1 MLFVSLLA
9 LAFSENTYDDATG
22 AAFIDTVGEGGV
34 LTRDILNVLVKGV
47 DANQNYMNI
56 KALEIGDNVA
66 SLEESL
72 FYEADRETNEH
83 PALESLTLKNKVSVG
98 KEAFK
103 DCNRLATITTPSFSN
118 IGNYAFENCAFET
131 LEIGSLDEMGKG
143 AFKSCSNLKYVDFPE
158 NIISLP
164 ELTFDSCEK
173 FEFNTFIEKNP
184 NITIFGSRSFGGLK
198 NDEVTIS
205 VEIKE
210 IADSFADSQI
220 GNLTFDLKLQHVNG
234 ENSCFDNATITTLN
248 LNIKK
253 GADFEN
259 NQKKFISFFKDATI
273 TTVNLCIDK
282 DFGDISF
289 GDVCFFKDYDFNNLN
304 FNQDDPSIKRYLF
317 KYLKVKKF
325 KWNVNGFPIGAFSTA
340 EKIESLE
347 FGEGVSFTKIGK
359 DAFSDIKNISG
370 ITLPVSVESFEFESF
385 QRSNFYGDFDL
396 SNNKNL
402 KTFWNGCFQLSKF
415 YGEFMFP
422 SNLEELNKP
431 YIFNLCEFIGGKIDL
446 GNSLKILG
454 NFVFTS
460 DNYNSAFTKYKIIFP
475 ETLQSIGK
483 NCFQNSSI
491 QTLDLSNCNELTEI
505 GMYCFQTKA
514 LEKAI
519 LPYSLTTLGE
529 GTFYE
534 SGLQSV
540 EFKSSIQS
548 SEPVVYHI
556 DNIPVKAFFKNENL
570 STFEFPTSITSF
582 GSHAFYEAGLTIVDL
597 SQCNQLLSIGTNS
610 FQNTVKLSTVKLP
623 SSLQFIYGNAFQN
636 SKLDSIIFGNDSQ
649 METICQSAFQESG
662 LKSIDFGE
670 KSQLKSIE
678 SNAFYKTNLIN
689 IDLSKCAN
697 LKSIDKYCF
706 QETKY
711 LSEAKLPSAL
721 SNLGEG
727 AFYSSSLISIN
738 FGEDSK
744 LTSIQSKTFCS
755 TKLKSITLPTGITS
769 IGENAFNGAPITEI
783 DLSQCASLSS
793 IGNYAFRQA
802 NHEMKSAILP
812 SSLSTMGEGAFSGT
826 SLEDGISLNGCQL
839 NSIPA
844 MAFSNTNFT
853 SFDFQSLNKTLQV
866 INEKAFEGSSLQK
879 VNFSGCSDLR
889 TIGKSAFQNSN
900 SLISVELS
908 YKVERLEEQCFY
920 GCKLN
925 EFIIPSG
932 NYLQVIEKDFI
943 SGNINFNKLVIP
955 NGVSSKIEFVPD
967 DEDGHILKDL
977 PENFVI
983 VLPDSAKNDTSLK
996 NKFKSSSGN
1005 NVNVKYISDT
1015 DDDDGLKPGIIVVI
1029 VVVCVIVVAIIVVVS
1044 IIIMKK
1050 KKPSNEDE
1058 SKESVSI

>member
-282 DFGDISF
+282 DFGDFSF

-304 FNQDDPSIKRYLF
+304 FNQDDPSKIRYLF

-325 KWNVNGFPIGAFSTA
+325 KWNVNGFPNGAFSTA

-359 DAFSDIKNISG
+359 NAFSDIKNISG
-370 ITLPVSVESFEFESF
+370 ITLPVSVESFEYGSF

-454 NFVFTS
+454 NCVFAS
-460 DNYNSAFTKYKIIFP
+460 DEYNSAFTKYQIIFP
-475 ETLQSIGK
+475 ETLQSIGP
-483 NCFQNSSI
+483 NCFLCSNI

-505 GMYCFQTKA
+505 GIYCFKTKA

-519 LPYSLTTLGE
+519 LPYSLTTL
-529 GTFYE
+529 
-534 SGLQSV
+534 
-540 EFKSSIQS
+540 
-548 SEPVVYHI
+548 
-556 DNIPVKAFFKNENL
+556 
-570 STFEFPTSITSF
+570 
-582 GSHAFYEAGLTIVDL
+582 
-597 SQCNQLLSIGTNS
+597 
-610 FQNTVKLSTVKLP
+610 
-623 SSLQFIYGNAFQN
+623 
-636 SKLDSIIFGNDSQ
+636 
-649 METICQSAFQESG
+649 
-662 LKSIDFGE
+662 
-670 KSQLKSIE
+670 
-678 SNAFYKTNLIN
+678 
-689 IDLSKCAN
+689 
-697 LKSIDKYCF
+697 
-706 QETKY
+706 
-711 LSEAKLPSAL
+711 
-721 SNLGEG
+721 
-727 AFYSSSLISIN
+727 
-738 FGEDSK
+738 
-744 LTSIQSKTFCS
+744 
-755 TKLKSITLPTGITS
+755 
-769 IGENAFNGAPITEI
+769 
-783 DLSQCASLSS
+783 
-793 IGNYAFRQA
+793 
-802 NHEMKSAILP
+802 
-812 SSLSTMGEGAFSGT
+812 GEGAFSGT

-844 MAFSNTNFT
+844 MAFSNTNFI

>member
-1 MLFVSLLA
+1 MLFRS

-282 DFGDISF
+282 DFGDFSF

-304 FNQDDPSIKRYLF
+304 FNQDDPSKIRYLF

-325 KWNVNGFPIGAFSTA
+325 KWNVNGFPNGAFSTA

-359 DAFSDIKNISG
+359 NAFSDIKNISG
-370 ITLPVSVESFEFESF
+370 ITLPVSVESFEYDSF

-454 NFVFTS
+454 NCVFAS
-460 DNYNSAFTKYKIIFP
+460 DEYNSAFTKYQIIFP
-475 ETLQSIGK
+475 ETLQSIGP
-483 NCFQNSSI
+483 NCFLYSNI

-505 GMYCFQTKA
+505 GIYCFQTKA

-556 DNIPVKAFFKNENL
+556 DNIP
-570 STFEFPTSITSF
+570 S
-582 GSHAFYEAGLTIVDL
+582 Y
-597 SQCNQLLSIGTNS
+597 
-610 FQNTVKLSTVKLP
+610 
-623 SSLQFIYGNAFQN
+623 
-636 SKLDSIIFGNDSQ
+636 
-649 METICQSAFQESG
+649 
-662 LKSIDFGE
+662 
-670 KSQLKSIE
+670 
-678 SNAFYKTNLIN
+678 AFYKTNLIN

-706 QETKY
+706 QETNS

-727 AFYSSSLISIN
+727 AFYSSSLKSID

-793 IGNYAFRQA
+793 IGNYAFSQA

-844 MAFSNTNFT
+844 MAFSNTNFI